1 MDLQRNS
8 SSGDSTEEGEEEG
21 GAAQLKSEDSLEAL
35 NEELVNQMGLM
46 KSENERM
53 KRLFENETDVLR
65 EELHECEQSKTESEN
80 QVGFEISAWLIFS

>member
-8 SSGDSTEEGEEEG
+8 SSSDSSEDQEEEGEEG
-21 GAAQLKSEDSLEAL
+21 SAQLKSEDSLEAL

-46 KSENERM
+46 KSENERL

-65 EELHECEQSKTESEN
+65 EELHECEQSKAESEN
-80 QVGFEISAWLIFS
+80 LVGLAIVIG

>member
-8 SSGDSTEEGEEEG
+8 SSSDSSEDGEDGEE

-65 EELHECEQSKTESEN
+65 DELHECEQSKMESEN
-80 QVGFEISAWLIFS
+80 LVGFEIALG